1 MHWTVGVALATLY
14 EGRLNKSSIGASDD
28 ATTLPLA
35 AWQSRAEERALKGD
49 EGREKRWEQGA
60 GGRGERMSGQLLPLL
75 PAPLP
80 HLLFP
85 LPLLH
90 VSLC

>member
-1 MHWTVGVALATLY
+1 MAVATLY

-49 EGREKRWEQGA
+49 EGREKGA
-60 GGRGERMSGQLLPLL
+60 RGEGQRMSGQLLPLL